1 MKTGDRVKIAEGIY
15 AGHSGRI
22 ASESANNTMYVVSFD
37 DGSEGIYYGDEL
49 TVVAQVP
56 DYGMT
61 SAQLA
66 EYTAEFITAATS
78 RVIGVGDAQYS
89 QGSSQKF
96 EDMPLPELFDW
107 MDEELQD
114 VAVYAAMLSIRL
126 RRLRDAA
133 TRVDRAVTHY
143 PNAN

>member
-1 MKTGDRVKIAEGIY
+1 MNVGDSVTIADGIH
-15 AGHSGRI
+15 AGHAGKIVTRGVSGSLFI
-22 ASESANNTMYVVSFD
+22 VQFD
-37 DGSEGIYYGDEL
+37 DGSDGIYYGSEL
-49 TVVAQVP
+49 NVVQAVP
-56 DYGMT
+56 EYGMT

-78 RVIGVGDAQYS
+78 RVIGVGDQQYS

-126 RRLRDAA
+126 RRVRDAVEHTVSA
-133 TRVDRAVTHY
+133 
-143 PNAN
+143 